1 MEPCTFSIW
10 IDIMWHCNRVF
21 IRVCSMFHGFTFHWE
36 YRNFIKQNIKFSSFS
51 PTCRLPTS
59 QSNGISFLFSHRNSR
74 TTRIVL
80 LNCSRTALLNLL
92 PTYSAL
98 AAPMVHVIH
107 IALVGFKHTNRTN
120 RFSFISRQLK
130 VLRVFLLHCCV
141 FIVDVLVVQHRIHNW
156 IIFDLWSIDDNILL
170 LPPNELEFSA
180 FCALV

>member
-1 MEPCTFSIW
+1 
-10 IDIMWHCNRVF
+10 MWHCNRVF
-21 IRVCSMFHGFTFHWE
+21 IRVCSMFHGFTFHSK
-36 YRNFIKQNIKFSSFS
+36 YRNFIEQNIKFSSFS

-59 QSNGISFLFSHRNSR
+59 PLQSNGISFPFSHRNSR

-80 LNCSRTALLNLL
+80 LNCSRAALLNLL

-107 IALVGFKHTNRTN
+107 IALVGFEHTNRTN
-120 RFSFISRQLK
+120 RFPFISRQLK
-130 VLRVFLLHCCV
+130 VLRVFLFHCCV
-141 FIVDVLVVQHRIHNW
+141 SIVDVPVLQRRIHNW
-156 IIFDLWSIDDNILL
+156 IIFDLRSIDDNIFL